1 MGFCGYISKDK
12 EKTNINKMSS
22 ALFNSEKNSVLYYG
36 DFVIAG
42 DNILETEK
50 YIAGFYG
57 RLNNKGKLIESYGL
71 NSNTDISVL
80 LELYSIYSEKCLD
93 MLDGNYSFVVF
104 SKEDNS
110 ILLVRDRLGVKPI
123 YYTSL
128 NDAFIFSTR
137 IKCIL
142 GYPGIIP
149 QVGKDEIC
157 ELLGLGPAH
166 TPGKTFFKNIFEVPA
181 GNFTYVYNFD
191 VSLVKYWDL
200 QTYSNKDNIYTCIN
214 NTKNIVE
221 KSLENDITGS
231 GNLCTMLSGGLD
243 SSILTYLTKNKIN
256 TKLSTFS
263 INFENND
270 KDFIANEYQPTKDS
284 DFIKIM
290 QSYINT
296 SHINLTFSNKELF
309 DALKDVVLC
318 RDSPG
323 MGDVDSSM
331 YLFCKKIKEYGFDT
345 AISGEC
351 SDEIFGGYPW
361 YYKENLV
368 GYNGFPWSKAIDV
381 RENIVNENI
390 VNKEELYEYI
400 QKAYKNTTSKIEH
413 LDNED
418 ENRFKEICYL
428 TIKWFMN
435 TLIERTERISSCL
448 DLDVRTPFA
457 SYKLFEY
464 IYSLSSNFKLGL
476 VDDNIIH
483 IEKYLL
489 RKAFE
494 DELPKEIVYRKKS
507 PFPKTY
513 DPEYTKMLEDEI
525 GNIIRKSNSPL
536 LEIINV
542 KYLFEMLN
550 TKGENMKENWFG
562 QLMTYPQTL
571 SYLIQINMWLI
582 EYNVKIDVY

>member
-1 MGFCGYISKDK
+1 MGFCGYVSKTEGTNSIS
-12 EKTNINKMSS
+12 KMSS
-22 ALFNSEKNSVLYYG
+22 ALFNPERSSVLNY
-36 DFVIAG
+36 DNFFLVG

-80 LELYSIYSEKCLD
+80 LELYSTYTEKCLD
-93 MLDGNYSFVVF
+93 MLDGNYSFVIF

-137 IKCIL
+137 IKCLL
-142 GYPGIIP
+142 GYPGVTP
-149 QVGKDEIC
+149 KVGKDEIC
-157 ELLGLGPAH
+157 ELLGLGPEH
-166 TPGKTFFKNIFEVPA
+166 TPGKTFFKDIFEVPA
-181 GNFTYVYNFD
+181 GNFLYVYNFD

-200 QTYSNKDNIYTCIN
+200 QTYSSKDNIYTCIN

-368 GYNGFPWSKAIDV
+368 GYNGFP
-381 RENIVNENI
+381 
-390 VNKEELYEYI
+390 
-400 QKAYKNTTSKIEH
+400 
-413 LDNED
+413 
-418 ENRFKEICYL
+418 
-428 TIKWFMN
+428 
-435 TLIERTERISSCL
+435 
-448 DLDVRTPFA
+448 
-457 SYKLFEY
+457 
-464 IYSLSSNFKLGL
+464 
-476 VDDNIIH
+476 
-483 IEKYLL
+483 
-489 RKAFE
+489 
-494 DELPKEIVYRKKS
+494 
-507 PFPKTY
+507 
-513 DPEYTKMLEDEI
+513 
-525 GNIIRKSNSPL
+525 
-536 LEIINV
+536 
-542 KYLFEMLN
+542 
-550 TKGENMKENWFG
+550 
-562 QLMTYPQTL
+562 
-571 SYLIQINMWLI
+571 
-582 EYNVKIDVY
+582 